1 MSIPKLGKLEE
12 IKNLREV
19 WTHEARE
26 FTTWLAQEENMALLG
41 EALDIDIAVE
51 EQEASVGD
59 FRADIVATEARSGR
73 RIVIENQLEDTN
85 HDHLGKIITY
95 ASGRDAEI
103 IVWVVRRAREEQT
116 PPLLRSLRLSK
127 SRMVGSKSSDGL
139 KQQVSPVNSTSISGL
154 RLRRQL
160 KKMSNLASFF
170 VCKNRCPVPIT
181 ACPAGSAQAVL
192 FGELVHRKSLSAL
205 RCMWTTTENCT
216 SN

>member
-1 MSIPKLGKLEE
+1 MSTPKLGKLEE

-19 WTHEARE
+19 WTREARE

-103 IVWVVRRAREEQT
+103 IVWVVRRAREEH
-116 PPLLRSLRLSK
+116 RSAIEWLNNHTDENI
-127 SRMVGSKSSDGL
+127 G
-139 KQQVSPVNSTSISGL
+139 
-154 RLRRQL
+154 
-160 KKMSNLASFF
+160 FF
-170 VCKNRCPVPIT
+170 LCEVKLYRIGDSEV
-181 ACPAGSAQAVL
+181 
-192 FGELVHRKSLSAL
+192 
-205 RCMWTTTENCT
+205 
-216 SN
+216 